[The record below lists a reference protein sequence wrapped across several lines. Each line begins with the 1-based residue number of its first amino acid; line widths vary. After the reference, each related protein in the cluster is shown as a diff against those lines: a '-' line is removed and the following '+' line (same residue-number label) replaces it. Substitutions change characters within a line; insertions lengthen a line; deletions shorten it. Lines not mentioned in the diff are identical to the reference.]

1 MQKTP
6 RNICR
11 IGRKHAGMTQ
21 ERWAET
27 LDISAETVRGYE
39 AGEFMP
45 SDDIALRMADAAGMP
60 VLSHWHLLN
69 KSAVARDL
77 LPDVPLLSLSLAVV
91 QLLRAISRFTAAH
104 RSDQLL
110 EMAADGRIDGSER
123 LDYQDILD
131 ELQDITTAAWALRY
145 AREEASDADHR

>member
-1 MQKTP
+1 MQASQ

-11 IGRKHAGMTQ
+11 IGRKAAGMTQ
-21 ERWAET
+21 ERWAEA
-27 LDISAETVRGYE
+27 LDISTETVRGYE

-145 AREEASDADHR
+145 AREEASDADHK